1 MYLFNLERLTMN
13 GVDIVTRPGF
23 WNIPVWAIIGI
34 YVLGIAAAICCA
46 VGIRKSYLLWRAGK
60 PYAMDKETKRR
71 WGFFVKEGLEQK
83 RIIRKPLG
91 NWLHFWIFW
100 GFVFL
105 FFGTC
110 LAVLDWDIGKLVFGK
125 QFLAGNVYYFYKFI
139 LDIAGV
145 VCLIGLGMAFYRRF
159 IKQGK
164 QYEKSVRFLWI
175 LGSLAVI
182 ILTGYIVEALRLAAE
197 NPPYASCSPVG
208 NFLAKVFYSGMSKE
222 QLEAQHLYIWI
233 LHGVISLMFVAA
245 IPMTY
250 FAHMYKSP
258 TSIYWQRTKP
268 RGLVE
273 KIDNIEEQESF
284 GISKFGQFN
293 WHDRLNFDAC
303 VECGRCTSVCP
314 VNRAGGPLDP
324 REIILSLKKRMME
337 GYTKTE
343 EVLVP
348 DVVSK
353 ESLLACTTCG
363 ACVEQCPSRIEIVN
377 TIQQMRRSLAL
388 EEGQFAEGVAKTL
401 QNIQSVGN
409 PWGLDPD
416 TRWAWLEGLDVAFA
430 EPGVHYDILYWVGC
444 SAAYDK
450 RNQKIAKAMIKILK
464 HSGLSFAMM
473 QEEMCNAEFARR
485 VGEEYLYQIQTQ
497 TNIDNLRQY
506 NFSRLLA
513 ACPHCFNTLKNEYPE
528 FERGQFNVISHLQFI
543 AEQMDSGRLKA
554 ELSEKERVAIHDACY
569 YARYNGIVN
578 APRFDLNKVKGL
590 ETVDPKEWGTCTTC
604 CGAGGGQFWT
614 DTDAPE
620 RLNVIRL
627 KAVVN
632 DTGCDKV
639 ATSCP
644 FCLSMFDSAKS
655 QEKSLSEIFISDIAE
670 IIAKNLK

>member
-1 MYLFNLERLTMN
+1 MN
-13 GVDIVTRPGF
+13 GVEIVTRPGF

-34 YVLGIAAAICCA
+34 YVIGIAACVICA
-46 VGIRKSYLLWRAGK
+46 LGIRKSYLLWRAGK

-71 WGFFVKEGLEQK
+71 WGFFYREGLLQK
-83 RIIRKPLG
+83 RIVRKPLG
-91 NWLHFWIFW
+91 SRLHFWIFW

-105 FFGTC
+105 FFGTA
-110 LAVLDWDIGKLVFGK
+110 LAVLDWDIGKLIFGK
-125 QFLAGNVYYFYKFI
+125 QFLAGGVYYFYKLI

-159 IKQGK
+159 IKEGRQF
-164 QYEKSVRFLWI
+164 EKSMRFIYI

-182 ILTGYIVEALRLAAE
+182 IITGYIVEALRLAAE
-197 NPPYASCSPVG
+197 QPAHAVWSPVG
-208 NFLAKVFYSGMSKE
+208 NFIAQVFYSGMSKE
-222 QLEAQHLYIWI
+222 QLEAQHLWVWI
-233 LHGVISLMFVAA
+233 FHGLISLAFVAL
-245 IPMTY
+245 IPATY
-250 FAHMYKSP
+250 FSHMYKSP

-268 RGLVE
+268 RGLLE
-273 KIDNIEEQESF
+273 KIDDIEEQESF
-284 GISKFGQFN
+284 GISKFGQFS

-324 REIILSLKKRMME
+324 REIILSLKKRMEE
-337 GYTKTE
+337 GYSKSE
-343 EVLVP
+343 GILVP

-353 ESLLACTTCG
+353 EALLSCTTCG

-377 TIQQMRRSLAL
+377 TIAQMRRSVGM

-416 TRWAWLEGLDVAFA
+416 ERFAWAKDLDIPFA

-444 SAAYDK
+444 SASYDK
-450 RNQKIAKAMIKILK
+450 RNQKIARAMIKILRA
-464 HSGLSFAMM
+464 SGLSFAVMA
-473 QEEMCNAEFARR
+473 EEMCNAEYARR
-485 VGEEYLYQIQTQ
+485 VGEEYLFQIQTQ
-497 TNIDNLRQY
+497 MNIENLRQY
-506 NFSRLLA
+506 TFSRILA
-513 ACPHCFNTLKNEYPE
+513 HCPHCFNTLKNDYPE
-528 FERGQFNVISHLQFI
+528 FERGQFNVISHVQFI
-543 AEQMDSGRLKA
+543 AEQMDAGRIKA
-554 ELSEKERVAIHDACY
+554 SLSEKERIAVHDACY
-569 YARYNGIVN
+569 YARYNQIIN
-578 APRFDLNKVKGL
+578 APRFDLNKVEGL
-590 ETVDPKEWGTCTTC
+590 ETVNPKEWGCNTTC

-614 DTDAPE
+614 DTDASE

-627 KAVVN
+627 KAIV
-632 DTGCDKV
+632 DTTGCDKV

-655 QEKSLSEIFISDIAE
+655 QDKSLSEISIADVAE

>member
-1 MYLFNLERLTMN
+1 MN
-13 GVDIVTRPGF
+13 GVEIVTRPGF

-34 YVLGIAAAICCA
+34 YVIGIAACVICA
-46 VGIRKSYLLWRAGK
+46 LGIRKSYLLWRAGK

-71 WGFFVKEGLEQK
+71 WGFFYREGLLQK
-83 RIIRKPLG
+83 RIVRKPLG
-91 NWLHFWIFW
+91 SRLHFWIFW

-105 FFGTC
+105 FFGTA
-110 LAVLDWDIGKLVFGK
+110 LAVLDWDIGKLIFGK
-125 QFLAGNVYYFYKFI
+125 QFLAGGVYYFYKLI

-159 IKQGK
+159 IKEGRQF
-164 QYEKSVRFLWI
+164 EKSMRFIYI

-182 ILTGYIVEALRLAAE
+182 IITGYIVEALRLAEEQPAH
-197 NPPYASCSPVG
+197 AVWSPVG
-208 NFLAKVFYSGMSKE
+208 NFIAQVFYSGMSKE
-222 QLEAQHLYIWI
+222 QLEAQHLWVWI
-233 LHGVISLMFVAA
+233 FHGLISLAFVAL
-245 IPMTY
+245 IPATY
-250 FAHMYKSP
+250 FSHMYKSP

-268 RGLVE
+268 RGLLE
-273 KIDNIEEQESF
+273 KIDDIEEQEIF
-284 GISKFGQFN
+284 GISKFGQFS

-324 REIILSLKKRMME
+324 REIILSLKKRMEE
-337 GYTKTE
+337 GYSKSE
-343 EVLVP
+343 DILVP

-353 ESLLACTTCG
+353 EALLSCTTCG

-377 TIQQMRRSLAL
+377 TIAQMRRSVGM

-416 TRWAWLEGLDVAFA
+416 ERFAWAKDLDIPFA

-444 SAAYDK
+444 SASYDK
-450 RNQKIAKAMIKILK
+450 RNQKIARAMIKILRA
-464 HSGLSFAMM
+464 SGLSFAVMA
-473 QEEMCNAEFARR
+473 EEMCNAEYARR
-485 VGEEYLYQIQTQ
+485 VGEEYLFQIQTQ
-497 TNIDNLRQY
+497 MNIENLRQY
-506 NFSRLLA
+506 TFSRILA
-513 ACPHCFNTLKNEYPE
+513 HCPHCFNTLKNDYPE
-528 FERGQFNVISHLQFI
+528 FERGQFNVISHVQFI
-543 AEQMDSGRLKA
+543 AEQMDAGRIKA
-554 ELSEKERVAIHDACY
+554 SLSEKERIAVHDACY
-569 YARYNGIVN
+569 YARYNQIIN
-578 APRFDLNKVKGL
+578 APRFDLNKVEGL
-590 ETVDPKEWGTCTTC
+590 ETVNPKEWGCNTTC

-614 DTDAPE
+614 DTDASE

-627 KAVVN
+627 KAIV
-632 DTGCDKV
+632 DTTGCDKV

-655 QEKSLSEIFISDIAE
+655 QDKSLSEISIADVAE

>member
-1 MYLFNLERLTMN
+1 MN
-13 GVDIVTRPGF
+13 GVEIVTRPGF

-34 YVLGIAAAICCA
+34 YVIGIAACVICA
-46 VGIRKSYLLWRAGK
+46 LGIRKSYLLWRAGK

-71 WGFFVKEGLEQK
+71 WGFFYREGLLQK
-83 RIIRKPLG
+83 RIVRKPLG
-91 NWLHFWIFW
+91 SRLHFWIFW

-105 FFGTC
+105 FFGTA
-110 LAVLDWDIGKLVFGK
+110 LAVLDWDIGKLIFGK
-125 QFLAGNVYYFYKFI
+125 QFLAGGVYYFYKLI

-159 IKQGK
+159 IKEGRQF
-164 QYEKSVRFLWI
+164 EKSMRFIYI

-182 ILTGYIVEALRLAAE
+182 IITGYIVEALRLAAE
-197 NPPYASCSPVG
+197 QPTHAVWSPVG
-208 NFLAKVFYSGMSKE
+208 NFIAQVFYSGMSKE
-222 QLEAQHLYIWI
+222 QLEAQHLWVWI
-233 LHGVISLMFVAA
+233 FHGLISLAFVAL
-245 IPMTY
+245 IPATY
-250 FAHMYKSP
+250 FSHMYKSP

-268 RGLVE
+268 RGLLE
-273 KIDNIEEQESF
+273 KIDDIEEQESF
-284 GISKFGQFN
+284 GISKFGQFS

-324 REIILSLKKRMME
+324 REIILSLKKRMEE
-337 GYTKTE
+337 GYSKSE
-343 EVLVP
+343 DILVP

-353 ESLLACTTCG
+353 EALLSCTTCG

-377 TIQQMRRSLAL
+377 TIAQMRRSVGM

-416 TRWAWLEGLDVAFA
+416 ERFAWAKDLDIPFA

-444 SAAYDK
+444 SASYDK
-450 RNQKIAKAMIKILK
+450 RNQKIARAMIKILRA
-464 HSGLSFAMM
+464 SGLSFAVMA
-473 QEEMCNAEFARR
+473 EEMCNAEYARR
-485 VGEEYLYQIQTQ
+485 VGEEYLFQIQTQ
-497 TNIDNLRQY
+497 MNIENLRQY
-506 NFSRLLA
+506 TFSRILA
-513 ACPHCFNTLKNEYPE
+513 HCPHCFNTLKNDYPE
-528 FERGQFNVISHLQFI
+528 FKRGQFNVISHVQFI
-543 AEQMDSGRLKA
+543 AEQMDAGRIKA
-554 ELSEKERVAIHDACY
+554 SLSEKERIAVHDACY
-569 YARYNGIVN
+569 YARYNQIIN
-578 APRFDLNKVKGL
+578 APRFDLNKVEGL
-590 ETVDPKEWGTCTTC
+590 ETVNPKEWGCNTTC

-614 DTDAPE
+614 DTDASE

-627 KAVVN
+627 KAIV
-632 DTGCDKV
+632 DTTGCDKV

-655 QEKSLSEIFISDIAE
+655 QDKSLSEISIADVAE

>member
-1 MYLFNLERLTMN
+1 MN
-13 GVDIVTRPGF
+13 GVEIVTRPGF

-34 YVLGIAAAICCA
+34 YVIGIAACVICA
-46 VGIRKSYLLWRAGK
+46 LGIRKSYLLWRAGR

-71 WGFFVKEGLEQK
+71 WGFFYREGLLQK
-83 RIIRKPLG
+83 RIVRKPLG
-91 NWLHFWIFW
+91 SRLHFWIFW

-105 FFGTC
+105 FFGTA
-110 LAVLDWDIGKLVFGK
+110 LAVLDWDIGKLIFGK
-125 QFLAGNVYYFYKFI
+125 QFLAGGVYYFYKLI

-159 IKQGK
+159 IKEGRQF
-164 QYEKSVRFLWI
+164 EKSMRFIYI

-182 ILTGYIVEALRLAAE
+182 IITGYIVEALRLAAE
-197 NPPYASCSPVG
+197 QPAHAVWSPVG
-208 NFLAKVFYSGMSKE
+208 NFIAQVFYSGMSKE
-222 QLEAQHLYIWI
+222 QLEAQHLWVWI
-233 LHGVISLMFVAA
+233 FHGLISLAFVAL
-245 IPMTY
+245 IPATY
-250 FAHMYKSP
+250 FSHMYKSP

-268 RGLVE
+268 RGLLE
-273 KIDNIEEQESF
+273 KIDDIEEQEIF
-284 GISKFGQFN
+284 GISKFGQFS

-324 REIILSLKKRMME
+324 REIILSLKKRMEE
-337 GYTKTE
+337 GYSKSE
-343 EVLVP
+343 DILVP

-353 ESLLACTTCG
+353 EALLSCTTCG

-377 TIQQMRRSLAL
+377 TIAQMRRSVGM

-416 TRWAWLEGLDVAFA
+416 ERFAWAKDLDIPFA

-444 SAAYDK
+444 SASYDK
-450 RNQKIAKAMIKILK
+450 RNQKIARAMIKILRA
-464 HSGLSFAMM
+464 SGLSFAVMA
-473 QEEMCNAEFARR
+473 EEMCNAEYARR
-485 VGEEYLYQIQTQ
+485 VGEEYLFQIQTQ
-497 TNIDNLRQY
+497 MNIENLRQY
-506 NFSRLLA
+506 TFSRILA
-513 ACPHCFNTLKNEYPE
+513 HCPHCFNTLKNDYPE
-528 FERGQFNVISHLQFI
+528 FERGQFNVISHVQFI
-543 AEQMDSGRLKA
+543 AEQMDAGRIKA
-554 ELSEKERVAIHDACY
+554 SLSEKERIAVHDACY
-569 YARYNGIVN
+569 YARYNQIIN
-578 APRFDLNKVKGL
+578 APRFDLNKVEGL
-590 ETVDPKEWGTCTTC
+590 ETVNPKEWGCNTTC

-614 DTDAPE
+614 DTDASE

-627 KAVVN
+627 KAIV
-632 DTGCDKV
+632 DTTGCDKV

-655 QEKSLSEIFISDIAE
+655 QDKSLSEISIADVAE

>member
-1 MYLFNLERLTMN
+1 MN
-13 GVDIVTRPGF
+13 GVEIVTRPGF

-34 YVLGIAAAICCA
+34 YVIGIAACVICA
-46 VGIRKSYLLWRAGK
+46 LGIRKSYLLWRAGK

-71 WGFFVKEGLEQK
+71 WGFFYREGLLQK
-83 RIIRKPLG
+83 RIVRKPLG
-91 NWLHFWIFW
+91 SRLHFWIFW

-105 FFGTC
+105 FFGTA
-110 LAVLDWDIGKLVFGK
+110 LAVLDWDIGKLIFGK
-125 QFLAGNVYYFYKFI
+125 QFLAGGVYYFYKLI

-159 IKQGK
+159 IKEGRQF
-164 QYEKSVRFLWI
+164 EKSMRFIYI

-182 ILTGYIVEALRLAAE
+182 IITGYIVEALRLAAE
-197 NPPYASCSPVG
+197 QPAHAVWSPVG
-208 NFLAKVFYSGMSKE
+208 NFIAQVFYSGMSKE
-222 QLEAQHLYIWI
+222 QLEAQHLWVWI
-233 LHGVISLMFVAA
+233 FHGLISLAFVAL
-245 IPMTY
+245 IPATY
-250 FAHMYKSP
+250 FSHMYKSP

-268 RGLVE
+268 RGLLE
-273 KIDNIEEQESF
+273 KIDDIEEQESF
-284 GISKFGQFN
+284 GISKFGQFC

-324 REIILSLKKRMME
+324 REIILSLKKRMEE
-337 GYTKTE
+337 GYSKSE
-343 EVLVP
+343 DILVP

-353 ESLLACTTCG
+353 EALLSCTTCG

-377 TIQQMRRSLAL
+377 TIAQMRRSVGM

-416 TRWAWLEGLDVAFA
+416 ERFAWAKDLDIPFA

-444 SAAYDK
+444 SASYDK
-450 RNQKIAKAMIKILK
+450 RNQKIARAMIKILRA
-464 HSGLSFAMM
+464 SGLSFAVMA
-473 QEEMCNAEFARR
+473 EEMCNAEYARR
-485 VGEEYLYQIQTQ
+485 VGEEYLFQIQTQ
-497 TNIDNLRQY
+497 MNIENLRQY
-506 NFSRLLA
+506 TFSRILA
-513 ACPHCFNTLKNEYPE
+513 HCPHCFNTLKNDYPE
-528 FERGQFNVISHLQFI
+528 FERGQFNVISHVQFI
-543 AEQMDSGRLKA
+543 AEQMDAGRIKA
-554 ELSEKERVAIHDACY
+554 SLSEKERIAVHDACY
-569 YARYNGIVN
+569 YARYNQIIN
-578 APRFDLNKVKGL
+578 APRFDLNKVEGL
-590 ETVDPKEWGTCTTC
+590 ETVNPKEWGCNTTC

-614 DTDAPE
+614 DTDVSE

-627 KAVVN
+627 KAIV
-632 DTGCDKV
+632 DTTGCDKV

-655 QEKSLSEIFISDIAE
+655 QDKSLSEISIADVAE

>member
-1 MYLFNLERLTMN
+1 MN
-13 GVDIVTRPGF
+13 GVEIVTRPGF

-34 YVLGIAAAICCA
+34 YVIGIAACIICA
-46 VGIRKSYLLWRAGK
+46 LGIRKSYLLWRAGK

-71 WGFFVKEGLEQK
+71 WVFFYREGLLQK
-83 RIIRKPLG
+83 RIVRKPLG
-91 NWLHFWIFW
+91 SRLHFWIFW

-105 FFGTC
+105 FFGTA
-110 LAVLDWDIGKLVFGK
+110 LAVLDWDIGKLIFGK
-125 QFLAGNVYYFYKFI
+125 QFLAGGVYYLYKLI

-159 IKQGK
+159 IKEGRQF
-164 QYEKSVRFLWI
+164 EKSMRFIYI

-182 ILTGYIVEALRLAAE
+182 IITGYIVEALRLAAE
-197 NPPYASCSPVG
+197 QPAHAVWSPVG
-208 NFLAKVFYSGMSKE
+208 NFLAQVFYSGMSKE
-222 QLEAQHLYIWI
+222 QLEAQHLWIWI
-233 LHGVISLMFVAA
+233 FHGLISLAFVALFPA
-245 IPMTY
+245 TY
-250 FAHMYKSP
+250 FSHMYKSP

-268 RGLVE
+268 RGLLE
-273 KIDNIEEQESF
+273 KIDDIEEQESF
-284 GISKFGQFN
+284 GISKFGQFS

-324 REIILSLKKRMME
+324 REIILSLKKRMEE
-337 GYTKTE
+337 GYSKSE
-343 EVLVP
+343 DILVP

-353 ESLLACTTCG
+353 DALLACTTCG

-377 TIQQMRRSLAL
+377 TIAQMRRSVGM

-416 TRWAWLEGLDVAFA
+416 ERFAWAKDLDVPFA

-444 SAAYDK
+444 SASYDK
-450 RNQKIAKAMIKILK
+450 RNQKIARAMIKILRA
-464 HSGLSFAMM
+464 SGLSFAVMA
-473 QEEMCNAEFARR
+473 EEMCNAEYARR
-485 VGEEYLYQIQTQ
+485 VGEEYLFQIQTQ
-497 TNIDNLRQY
+497 MNIENLRQY
-506 NFSRLLA
+506 TFSRILA
-513 ACPHCFNTLKNEYPE
+513 HCPHCFNTLKNDYPE
-528 FERGQFNVISHLQFI
+528 FERGQFNVISHVQFI
-543 AEQMDSGRLKA
+543 AEQMDAGRIKA
-554 ELSEKERVAIHDACY
+554 SLSEKERIAVHDACY
-569 YARYNGIVN
+569 YARYNRIIN
-578 APRFDLNKVKGL
+578 APRFDLNKVEGL
-590 ETVDPKEWGTCTTC
+590 ETVNPKEWGCNTTC

-627 KAVVN
+627 KAIV
-632 DTGCDKV
+632 DTTGCDKV

-655 QEKSLSEIFISDIAE
+655 QDKSLSEISIADVAE

>member
-1 MYLFNLERLTMN
+1 MN
-13 GVDIVTRPGF
+13 GVEIVTRPGF

-34 YVLGIAAAICCA
+34 YVIGIAACVICA
-46 VGIRKSYLLWRAGK
+46 LGIRKSYLLWRAGK

-71 WGFFVKEGLEQK
+71 WGFFYREGLLQK
-83 RIIRKPLG
+83 RIVRKPLG
-91 NWLHFWIFW
+91 SRLHFWIFW

-105 FFGTC
+105 FFGTA
-110 LAVLDWDIGKLVFGK
+110 LAVLDWDIGKLIFGK
-125 QFLAGNVYYFYKFI
+125 QFLAGGVYYFYKLI

-159 IKQGK
+159 IKEGRQF
-164 QYEKSVRFLWI
+164 EKSMRFIYI

-182 ILTGYIVEALRLAAE
+182 IITGYIVEALRLAAE
-197 NPPYASCSPVG
+197 QPAHAVWSPVG
-208 NFLAKVFYSGMSKE
+208 NSIAQVFYSGMSKE
-222 QLEAQHLYIWI
+222 QLEAQHLWVWI
-233 LHGVISLMFVAA
+233 FHGLISLAFVAL
-245 IPMTY
+245 IPATY
-250 FAHMYKSP
+250 FSHMYKSP

-268 RGLVE
+268 RGLLE
-273 KIDNIEEQESF
+273 KIDDIEEQEIF
-284 GISKFGQFN
+284 GISKFGQFS

-324 REIILSLKKRMME
+324 REIILSLKKRMEE
-337 GYTKTE
+337 GYSKSE
-343 EVLVP
+343 DILVP

-353 ESLLACTTCG
+353 EALLSCTTCG

-377 TIQQMRRSLAL
+377 TIAQMRRSVGM

-416 TRWAWLEGLDVAFA
+416 ERFAWAKDLDIPFA

-444 SAAYDK
+444 SASYDK
-450 RNQKIAKAMIKILK
+450 RNQKIARAMIKILRA
-464 HSGLSFAMM
+464 SGLSFAVMA
-473 QEEMCNAEFARR
+473 EEMCNAEYARR
-485 VGEEYLYQIQTQ
+485 VGEEYLFQIQTQ
-497 TNIDNLRQY
+497 MNIENLRQY
-506 NFSRLLA
+506 TFSRILA
-513 ACPHCFNTLKNEYPE
+513 HCPHCFNTLKNDYPE
-528 FERGQFNVISHLQFI
+528 FERGQFNVISHVQFI
-543 AEQMDSGRLKA
+543 AEQMDAGRIKA
-554 ELSEKERVAIHDACY
+554 SLSEKERIAVHDACY
-569 YARYNGIVN
+569 YARYNQIIN
-578 APRFDLNKVKGL
+578 APRFDLNKVEGL
-590 ETVDPKEWGTCTTC
+590 ETVNPKEWGCNTTC

-614 DTDAPE
+614 DTDASE

-627 KAVVN
+627 KAIV
-632 DTGCDKV
+632 DTTGCDKV

-655 QEKSLSEIFISDIAE
+655 QDKSLSEISIADVAE

>member
-1 MYLFNLERLTMN
+1 MN
-13 GVDIVTRPGF
+13 GVEIVIRPGF

-34 YVLGIAAAICCA
+34 YVIGIAACVICA
-46 VGIRKSYLLWRAGK
+46 LGIRKSYLLWRAGK

-71 WGFFVKEGLEQK
+71 WGFFYREGLLQK
-83 RIIRKPLG
+83 RIVRKPLG
-91 NWLHFWIFW
+91 SRLHFWIFW

-105 FFGTC
+105 FFGTA
-110 LAVLDWDIGKLVFGK
+110 LAVLDWDIGKLIFGK
-125 QFLAGNVYYFYKFI
+125 QFLAGGVYYFYKLI

-159 IKQGK
+159 IKEGRQF
-164 QYEKSVRFLWI
+164 EKSMRFIYI

-182 ILTGYIVEALRLAAE
+182 IITGYIVEALRLAAE
-197 NPPYASCSPVG
+197 QPAHAVWSPVG
-208 NFLAKVFYSGMSKE
+208 NFIAQVFYSGMSKE
-222 QLEAQHLYIWI
+222 QLEAQHLWVWI
-233 LHGVISLMFVAA
+233 FHGLISLAFVAL
-245 IPMTY
+245 IPATY
-250 FAHMYKSP
+250 FSHMYKSP

-268 RGLVE
+268 RGLLE
-273 KIDNIEEQESF
+273 KIDDIEEQESF
-284 GISKFGQFN
+284 GISKFGQFS

-324 REIILSLKKRMME
+324 REIILSLKKRMEE
-337 GYTKTE
+337 GYSKSE
-343 EVLVP
+343 DILVP

-353 ESLLACTTCG
+353 EALLSCTTCG

-377 TIQQMRRSLAL
+377 TIAQMRRSVGM

-416 TRWAWLEGLDVAFA
+416 ERFAWAKDLDIPFA

-444 SAAYDK
+444 SASYDK
-450 RNQKIAKAMIKILK
+450 RNQKIARAMIKILRA
-464 HSGLSFAMM
+464 SGLSFAVMA
-473 QEEMCNAEFARR
+473 EEMCNAEYARR
-485 VGEEYLYQIQTQ
+485 VGEEYLFQIQTQ
-497 TNIDNLRQY
+497 MNIENLRQY
-506 NFSRLLA
+506 TFSRILA
-513 ACPHCFNTLKNEYPE
+513 HCPHCFNTLKNDYPE
-528 FERGQFNVISHLQFI
+528 FERGQFNVISHVQFI
-543 AEQMDSGRLKA
+543 AEQMDAGRIKA
-554 ELSEKERVAIHDACY
+554 SLSEKERIAVHDACY
-569 YARYNGIVN
+569 YARYNQIIN
-578 APRFDLNKVKGL
+578 APRFDLNKVEGL
-590 ETVDPKEWGTCTTC
+590 ETVNPKEWGCNTTC

-614 DTDAPE
+614 DTDASE

-627 KAVVN
+627 KAIV
-632 DTGCDKV
+632 DTTGCDKV

-655 QEKSLSEIFISDIAE
+655 QDKSLSEISIADVAE

>member
-1 MYLFNLERLTMN
+1 MN
-13 GVDIVTRPGF
+13 GVEIVTRPGF

-34 YVLGIAAAICCA
+34 YVIGIAACVICA
-46 VGIRKSYLLWRAGK
+46 LGIRKSYLLWRAGK

-71 WGFFVKEGLEQK
+71 WGFFYREGLLQK
-83 RIIRKPLG
+83 RIVRKPLG
-91 NWLHFWIFW
+91 SRLHFWIFW

-105 FFGTC
+105 FFGTA
-110 LAVLDWDIGKLVFGK
+110 LAVLDWDIGKLIFGK
-125 QFLAGNVYYFYKFI
+125 QFLAGGVYYFYKLI

-159 IKQGK
+159 IKEGRQF
-164 QYEKSVRFLWI
+164 EKSMRFIYI

-182 ILTGYIVEALRLAAE
+182 IITGYIVEALRLAAE
-197 NPPYASCSPVG
+197 QPAHAVWSPVG
-208 NFLAKVFYSGMSKE
+208 NFIAQVFYSGMSKE
-222 QLEAQHLYIWI
+222 QLEAQHLWVWI
-233 LHGVISLMFVAA
+233 FHGLISLAFVAL
-245 IPMTY
+245 IPATY
-250 FAHMYKSP
+250 FSHMYKSP

-268 RGLVE
+268 RGLLE
-273 KIDNIEEQESF
+273 KIDDIEEQESF
-284 GISKFGQFN
+284 GISKFGQFS

-324 REIILSLKKRMME
+324 REIILSLKKRMEE
-337 GYTKTE
+337 GYSKSE
-343 EVLVP
+343 DILVP

-353 ESLLACTTCG
+353 EALLSCTTCG

-377 TIQQMRRSLAL
+377 TIVQMRRSVGM

-416 TRWAWLEGLDVAFA
+416 ERFAWAKDLDIPFA

-444 SAAYDK
+444 SASYDK
-450 RNQKIAKAMIKILK
+450 RNQKIARAMIKILRA
-464 HSGLSFAMM
+464 SGLSFAVMA
-473 QEEMCNAEFARR
+473 EEMCNAEYARR
-485 VGEEYLYQIQTQ
+485 VGEEYLFQIQTQ
-497 TNIDNLRQY
+497 MNIENLRQY
-506 NFSRLLA
+506 TFSRILA
-513 ACPHCFNTLKNEYPE
+513 HCPHCFNTLKNDYPE
-528 FERGQFNVISHLQFI
+528 FERGQFNVISHVQFI
-543 AEQMDSGRLKA
+543 AEQMDAGRIKA
-554 ELSEKERVAIHDACY
+554 SLSEKERIAVHDACY
-569 YARYNGIVN
+569 YARYNQIIN
-578 APRFDLNKVKGL
+578 APRFDLNKVEGL
-590 ETVDPKEWGTCTTC
+590 ETVNPKEWGCNTTC

-614 DTDAPE
+614 DTDVSE

-627 KAVVN
+627 KAIV
-632 DTGCDKV
+632 DTTGCDKV

-655 QEKSLSEIFISDIAE
+655 QDKSLSEISIADVAE

>member
-1 MYLFNLERLTMN
+1 MN
-13 GVDIVTRPGF
+13 GVEIVTRPGF

-34 YVLGIAAAICCA
+34 YVIGIAACVICA
-46 VGIRKSYLLWRAGK
+46 LGIRKSYLLWRAGK

-71 WGFFVKEGLEQK
+71 WGFFYREGLLQK
-83 RIIRKPLG
+83 RIVRKPLG
-91 NWLHFWIFW
+91 SRLHFWIFW

-105 FFGTC
+105 FFGTA
-110 LAVLDWDIGKLVFGK
+110 LAVLDWDIGKLIFGK
-125 QFLAGNVYYFYKFI
+125 QFLAGGVYYFYKLI

-159 IKQGK
+159 IKEGRQF
-164 QYEKSVRFLWI
+164 EKSMRFIYI

-182 ILTGYIVEALRLAAE
+182 IITGYIVEALRLAAE
-197 NPPYASCSPVG
+197 QPAHAVWSPVG
-208 NFLAKVFYSGMSKE
+208 NFIAQVFYSGMSKE
-222 QLEAQHLYIWI
+222 QLEAQHLWVWI
-233 LHGVISLMFVAA
+233 FHGLISLAFVAL
-245 IPMTY
+245 IPATY
-250 FAHMYKSP
+250 FSHMYKSP

-268 RGLVE
+268 RGLLE
-273 KIDNIEEQESF
+273 KIDDIEEQEIF
-284 GISKFGQFN
+284 GISKFGQFS

-324 REIILSLKKRMME
+324 REIILSLKKRMEE
-337 GYTKTE
+337 GYSKSE
-343 EVLVP
+343 DILVP

-353 ESLLACTTCG
+353 EALLSCTTCG

-377 TIQQMRRSLAL
+377 TIAQMRRSVGM

-416 TRWAWLEGLDVAFA
+416 ERFAWAKDLDIPFA

-444 SAAYDK
+444 SASYDK
-450 RNQKIAKAMIKILK
+450 RNQKIARAMIKILRA
-464 HSGLSFAMM
+464 SGLSFAVMA
-473 QEEMCNAEFARR
+473 EEMCNAGYARR
-485 VGEEYLYQIQTQ
+485 VGEEHLFQIQTQ
-497 TNIDNLRQY
+497 MNIENLRQY
-506 NFSRLLA
+506 TFSRILA
-513 ACPHCFNTLKNEYPE
+513 HCPHCFNTLKNDYPE
-528 FERGQFNVISHLQFI
+528 FERGQFNVISHVQFI
-543 AEQMDSGRLKA
+543 AEQMDAGRIKA
-554 ELSEKERVAIHDACY
+554 SLSEKERIAVHDACY
-569 YARYNGIVN
+569 YARYNQIIN
-578 APRFDLNKVKGL
+578 APRFDLNKVEGL
-590 ETVDPKEWGTCTTC
+590 ETVNPKEWGCNTTC

-614 DTDAPE
+614 DTDASE

-627 KAVVN
+627 KAIV
-632 DTGCDKV
+632 DTTGCDKV

-655 QEKSLSEIFISDIAE
+655 QDKSLSEISIADVAE

>member
-1 MYLFNLERLTMN
+1 MN
-13 GVDIVTRPGF
+13 GVEIVTRPGF

-34 YVLGIAAAICCA
+34 YVIGIAACIICA
-46 VGIRKSYLLWRAGK
+46 LGIRKSYLLWRAGK
-60 PYAMDKETKRR
+60 PYAMDKEAKRR
-71 WGFFVKEGLEQK
+71 WGFFYREGLLQK
-83 RIIRKPLG
+83 RIVRKPLG
-91 NWLHFWIFW
+91 SRLHFWIFW

-105 FFGTC
+105 FFGTA
-110 LAVLDWDIGKLVFGK
+110 LAVLDWDIGKLIFGK
-125 QFLAGNVYYFYKFI
+125 QFLAGGVYYFYKLI

-159 IKQGK
+159 IKEGRQF
-164 QYEKSVRFLWI
+164 EKSMRFIYI

-182 ILTGYIVEALRLAAE
+182 IITGYIVEALRLAAE
-197 NPPYASCSPVG
+197 QPAHAVWSPVG
-208 NFLAKVFYSGMSKE
+208 NFLAQVFYSGMSKE
-222 QLEAQHLYIWI
+222 QLEAQHLWIWI
-233 LHGVISLMFVAA
+233 FHGLISLAFVAL
-245 IPMTY
+245 IPATY
-250 FAHMYKSP
+250 FSHMYKSP

-268 RGLVE
+268 RGLLE
-273 KIDNIEEQESF
+273 KIDDIEEQESF
-284 GISKFGQFN
+284 GISKFGQFS

-324 REIILSLKKRMME
+324 REIILSLKKRMEE
-337 GYTKTE
+337 GYSKSE
-343 EVLVP
+343 DILVP

-353 ESLLACTTCG
+353 DALLACTTCG

-377 TIQQMRRSLAL
+377 TIAQMRRSVGM

-416 TRWAWLEGLDVAFA
+416 ERFAWAKDLDVPFA

-444 SAAYDK
+444 SASYDK
-450 RNQKIAKAMIKILK
+450 RNQKIARAMIKILRA
-464 HSGLSFAMM
+464 SGLSFAVMA
-473 QEEMCNAEFARR
+473 EEMCNAEYARR
-485 VGEEYLYQIQTQ
+485 VGEEYLFQIQTQ
-497 TNIDNLRQY
+497 MNIENLRQY
-506 NFSRLLA
+506 TFSRILA
-513 ACPHCFNTLKNEYPE
+513 HCPHCFNTLKNDYPE
-528 FERGQFNVISHLQFI
+528 FERGQFNVISHVQFI
-543 AEQMDSGRLKA
+543 AEQMDAGRIKA
-554 ELSEKERVAIHDACY
+554 SLSEKERIAVHDACY
-569 YARYNGIVN
+569 YARYNRIIN
-578 APRFDLNKVKGL
+578 APRFDLNKVEGL
-590 ETVDPKEWGTCTTC
+590 ETVNPKEWGCNTTC

-627 KAVVN
+627 KAIV
-632 DTGCDKV
+632 DTTGCDKV

-655 QEKSLSEIFISDIAE
+655 QDKSLSEISIADVAE

>member
-1 MYLFNLERLTMN
+1 MN
-13 GVDIVTRPGF
+13 GVEIVTRPGF

-34 YVLGIAAAICCA
+34 YVIGIAACVICA
-46 VGIRKSYLLWRAGK
+46 LGIRKSYLLWRAGK

-71 WGFFVKEGLEQK
+71 WGFFYREGRLQK
-83 RIIRKPLG
+83 RIVRKPLG
-91 NWLHFWIFW
+91 SRLHFWIFW

-105 FFGTC
+105 FFGTA
-110 LAVLDWDIGKLVFGK
+110 LAVLDWDIGKLIFGK
-125 QFLAGNVYYFYKFI
+125 QFLAGGVYYFYKLI

-159 IKQGK
+159 IKEGRQF
-164 QYEKSVRFLWI
+164 EKSMRFIYI

-182 ILTGYIVEALRLAAE
+182 IITGYIVEALRLAAE
-197 NPPYASCSPVG
+197 QPAHAVWSPVG
-208 NFLAKVFYSGMSKE
+208 NFIAQVFYSGMSKE
-222 QLEAQHLYIWI
+222 QLEAQHLWVWI
-233 LHGVISLMFVAA
+233 FHGLISLAFVAL
-245 IPMTY
+245 IPATY
-250 FAHMYKSP
+250 FSHMYKSP

-268 RGLVE
+268 RGLLE
-273 KIDNIEEQESF
+273 KIDDIEEQENF
-284 GISKFGQFN
+284 GISKFGQFS

-324 REIILSLKKRMME
+324 REIILSLKKRMEE
-337 GYTKTE
+337 GYSKSE
-343 EVLVP
+343 DILVP

-353 ESLLACTTCG
+353 EALLSCTTCG

-377 TIQQMRRSLAL
+377 TIAQMRRSVGM

-416 TRWAWLEGLDVAFA
+416 ERFAWAKDLDIPFA

-444 SAAYDK
+444 SASYDK
-450 RNQKIAKAMIKILK
+450 RNQKIARAMIKILRA
-464 HSGLSFAMM
+464 SGLSFAVMA
-473 QEEMCNAEFARR
+473 EEMCNAEYARR
-485 VGEEYLYQIQTQ
+485 VGEEYLFQIQTQ
-497 TNIDNLRQY
+497 MNIENLRQY
-506 NFSRLLA
+506 TFSRILA
-513 ACPHCFNTLKNEYPE
+513 HCPHCFNTLKNDYPE
-528 FERGQFNVISHLQFI
+528 FERGQFNVISHVQFI
-543 AEQMDSGRLKA
+543 AEQMDAGRIKA
-554 ELSEKERVAIHDACY
+554 SLSEKERIAVHDACY
-569 YARYNGIVN
+569 YARYNQIIN
-578 APRFDLNKVKGL
+578 APRFDLNKVEGL
-590 ETVDPKEWGTCTTC
+590 ETVNPKEWGCNTTC

-614 DTDAPE
+614 DTDASE

-627 KAVVN
+627 KAIV
-632 DTGCDKV
+632 DTTGCDKV

-655 QEKSLSEIFISDIAE
+655 QDKSLSEISIADVAE

>member
-1 MYLFNLERLTMN
+1 
-13 GVDIVTRPGF
+13 
-23 WNIPVWAIIGI
+23 
-34 YVLGIAAAICCA
+34 
-46 VGIRKSYLLWRAGK
+46 
-60 PYAMDKETKRR
+60 
-71 WGFFVKEGLEQK
+71 
-83 RIIRKPLG
+83 
-91 NWLHFWIFW
+91 
-100 GFVFL
+100 
-105 FFGTC
+105 
-110 LAVLDWDIGKLVFGK
+110 
-125 QFLAGNVYYFYKFI
+125 
-139 LDIAGV
+139 
-145 VCLIGLGMAFYRRF
+145 
-159 IKQGK
+159 
-164 QYEKSVRFLWI
+164 
-175 LGSLAVI
+175 
-182 ILTGYIVEALRLAAE
+182 
-197 NPPYASCSPVG
+197 
-208 NFLAKVFYSGMSKE
+208 
-222 QLEAQHLYIWI
+222 
-233 LHGVISLMFVAA
+233 
-245 IPMTY
+245 
-250 FAHMYKSP
+250 
-258 TSIYWQRTKP
+258 
-268 RGLVE
+268 
-273 KIDNIEEQESF
+273 
-284 GISKFGQFN
+284 
-293 WHDRLNFDAC
+293 
-303 VECGRCTSVCP
+303 
-314 VNRAGGPLDP
+314 
-324 REIILSLKKRMME
+324 MME
-337 GYTKTE
+337 GYSKTE

-416 TRWAWLEGLDVAFA
+416 TRWAWLEDLDVAFA

-464 HSGLSFAMM
+464 HSGLSFAVM

-513 ACPHCFNTLKNEYPE
+513 TCPHCFNTLKNEYPE

-655 QEKSLSEIFISDIAE
+655 QEKSLSEISISDIAE

>member
-1 MYLFNLERLTMN
+1 MN
-13 GVDIVTRPGF
+13 GVEIVTRPGF

-34 YVLGIAAAICCA
+34 YVIGIAACVICA
-46 VGIRKSYLLWRAGK
+46 LGIRKSYLLWRAGK

-71 WGFFVKEGLEQK
+71 WGFFYREGLLQK
-83 RIIRKPLG
+83 RTVPKPLG
-91 NWLHFWIFW
+91 SRLHFWIFW

-105 FFGTC
+105 FFGTA
-110 LAVLDWDIGKLVFGK
+110 LAVLDWDIGKLIFGK
-125 QFLAGNVYYFYKFI
+125 QFLAGGVYYFYKLI

-159 IKQGK
+159 IKEGRQF
-164 QYEKSVRFLWI
+164 EKSMRFIYI

-182 ILTGYIVEALRLAAE
+182 IITGYIVEALRLAAE
-197 NPPYASCSPVG
+197 QPAHAVWSPVG
-208 NFLAKVFYSGMSKE
+208 NFIAQVFYSGMSKE
-222 QLEAQHLYIWI
+222 QLEAQHLWVWI
-233 LHGVISLMFVAA
+233 FHGLISLAFVAL
-245 IPMTY
+245 IPATY
-250 FAHMYKSP
+250 FSHMYKSP

-268 RGLVE
+268 RGLLE
-273 KIDNIEEQESF
+273 KIDDIEEQESF
-284 GISKFGQFN
+284 GISKFGQFS

-324 REIILSLKKRMME
+324 REIILSLKKRMEE
-337 GYTKTE
+337 GYSKSE
-343 EVLVP
+343 DILVP

-353 ESLLACTTCG
+353 EALLSCTTCG

-377 TIQQMRRSLAL
+377 TIAQMRRSVGM

-416 TRWAWLEGLDVAFA
+416 ERFAWAKDLDIPFA

-444 SAAYDK
+444 SASYDK
-450 RNQKIAKAMIKILK
+450 RNQKIARAMIKILRA
-464 HSGLSFAMM
+464 SGLSFAVMA
-473 QEEMCNAEFARR
+473 EEMCNAEYARR
-485 VGEEYLYQIQTQ
+485 VGEEYLFQIQTQ
-497 TNIDNLRQY
+497 MNIENLRQY
-506 NFSRLLA
+506 TFSRILA
-513 ACPHCFNTLKNEYPE
+513 HCPHCFNTLKNDYPE
-528 FERGQFNVISHLQFI
+528 VERGQFNVISHVQFI
-543 AEQMDSGRLKA
+543 AEQMDAGRIKA
-554 ELSEKERVAIHDACY
+554 SLSEKERIAVHDACY
-569 YARYNGIVN
+569 YARYNQITN
-578 APRFDLNKVKGL
+578 APRFDLNKVEGL
-590 ETVDPKEWGTCTTC
+590 ETVNPKEWGCNTTC

-614 DTDAPE
+614 DTDVSE

-627 KAVVN
+627 KAIV
-632 DTGCDKV
+632 DTTGCDKV

-655 QEKSLSEIFISDIAE
+655 QDKSLSEISIADVAE

>member
-1 MYLFNLERLTMN
+1 MN
-13 GVDIVTRPGF
+13 GVEIVTRPGF

-34 YVLGIAAAICCA
+34 YVIGIAACVICA
-46 VGIRKSYLLWRAGK
+46 LGIRKSYLLWRAGK

-71 WGFFVKEGLEQK
+71 WGFFYREGLLQK
-83 RIIRKPLG
+83 RIVRKPLG
-91 NWLHFWIFW
+91 SRLHFWIFW

-105 FFGTC
+105 FFGTA
-110 LAVLDWDIGKLVFGK
+110 LAVLDWDIGKLIFGK
-125 QFLAGNVYYFYKFI
+125 QFLAGGVYYFYKLI

-159 IKQGK
+159 IKEGRQF
-164 QYEKSVRFLWI
+164 EKSMRFIYI

-182 ILTGYIVEALRLAAE
+182 IITGYIVEALRLAAE
-197 NPPYASCSPVG
+197 QPAHAVWSPVG
-208 NFLAKVFYSGMSKE
+208 NFIAQVFYSGMSKE
-222 QLEAQHLYIWI
+222 QLEAQHLWVWI
-233 LHGVISLMFVAA
+233 FHGLISLAFVAL
-245 IPMTY
+245 IPATY
-250 FAHMYKSP
+250 FSHMYKSP

-268 RGLVE
+268 RGLLE
-273 KIDNIEEQESF
+273 KIDDIEEQEIF
-284 GISKFGQFN
+284 GISKFGQFS

-324 REIILSLKKRMME
+324 REIILSLKKRMEE
-337 GYTKTE
+337 GYSKSE
-343 EVLVP
+343 DILVP

-353 ESLLACTTCG
+353 EALLSCTTCG

-377 TIQQMRRSLAL
+377 TIAQMRRSVGM

-416 TRWAWLEGLDVAFA
+416 ERFAWAKDLDIPFA

-444 SAAYDK
+444 SASYDK
-450 RNQKIAKAMIKILK
+450 RNQKIARAMIKILRA
-464 HSGLSFAMM
+464 SGLSFAVMA
-473 QEEMCNAEFARR
+473 EEMCNAEYARR
-485 VGEEYLYQIQTQ
+485 VGEEYLFQIQTQ
-497 TNIDNLRQY
+497 MNIENLRQY
-506 NFSRLLA
+506 TFSRILA
-513 ACPHCFNTLKNEYPE
+513 HCPHCCNTLKNDYPE
-528 FERGQFNVISHLQFI
+528 FERGQFNVISHVQFI
-543 AEQMDSGRLKA
+543 AEQMDAGRIKA
-554 ELSEKERVAIHDACY
+554 SLSEKERIAVHDACY
-569 YARYNGIVN
+569 YARYNQIIN
-578 APRFDLNKVKGL
+578 APRFDLNKVEGL
-590 ETVDPKEWGTCTTC
+590 ETVNPKEWGCNTTC

-614 DTDAPE
+614 DTDASE

-627 KAVVN
+627 KAIV
-632 DTGCDKV
+632 DTTGCDKV

-655 QEKSLSEIFISDIAE
+655 QDKSLSEISIADVAE

>member
-1 MYLFNLERLTMN
+1 MN
-13 GVDIVTRPGF
+13 GVEIVTRPGF

-34 YVLGIAAAICCA
+34 YVIGIAACVICA
-46 VGIRKSYLLWRAGK
+46 LGIRKSYLLWRAGK

-71 WGFFVKEGLEQK
+71 WGFFYREGLLQK
-83 RIIRKPLG
+83 RIVRKPLG
-91 NWLHFWIFW
+91 SRLHFWIFW

-105 FFGTC
+105 FFGTA
-110 LAVLDWDIGKLVFGK
+110 LAVLDWDIGKLIFGK
-125 QFLAGNVYYFYKFI
+125 QFLAGGVYYFYKLI

-159 IKQGK
+159 IKEGRQF
-164 QYEKSVRFLWI
+164 EKSMRFIYI

-182 ILTGYIVEALRLAAE
+182 IITGYIVEALRLAAE
-197 NPPYASCSPVG
+197 QPAHAVWSPVG
-208 NFLAKVFYSGMSKE
+208 NFIAQVFYSGMSKE
-222 QLEAQHLYIWI
+222 QLEAQHLWVWI
-233 LHGVISLMFVAA
+233 FHGLISLAFVAL
-245 IPMTY
+245 IPATY
-250 FAHMYKSP
+250 FSHMYKSP

-268 RGLVE
+268 RGLLE
-273 KIDNIEEQESF
+273 KIDDIEEQEIF
-284 GISKFGQFN
+284 GISKFGQFS

-324 REIILSLKKRMME
+324 REIILSLKKRMEE
-337 GYTKTE
+337 GYSKSE
-343 EVLVP
+343 DILVP

-353 ESLLACTTCG
+353 EALLSCTTCG

-377 TIQQMRRSLAL
+377 TIAQMRRSVGM

-416 TRWAWLEGLDVAFA
+416 ERFAWAKDLDIPFA

-444 SAAYDK
+444 SASYDK
-450 RNQKIAKAMIKILK
+450 RNQKIARAMIKILRA
-464 HSGLSFAMM
+464 SGLSFAVMA
-473 QEEMCNAEFARR
+473 EEMCNAEYARR
-485 VGEEYLYQIQTQ
+485 VGEEYLFQIQTQ
-497 TNIDNLRQY
+497 MNIENLRQY
-506 NFSRLLA
+506 TFSRILA
-513 ACPHCFNTLKNEYPE
+513 HCPHCFNTLKNDYPE
-528 FERGQFNVISHLQFI
+528 FERGQFNVISHVQFI
-543 AEQMDSGRLKA
+543 AEQMDTGRIKA
-554 ELSEKERVAIHDACY
+554 SLSEKERIAVHDACY
-569 YARYNGIVN
+569 YARYNQIIN
-578 APRFDLNKVKGL
+578 APRFDLNKVEGL
-590 ETVDPKEWGTCTTC
+590 ETVNPKEWGCNTTC

-614 DTDAPE
+614 DTDASE

-627 KAVVN
+627 KAIV
-632 DTGCDKV
+632 DTTGCDKV

-655 QEKSLSEIFISDIAE
+655 QDKSLSEISIADVAE

>member
-1 MYLFNLERLTMN
+1 MN
-13 GVDIVTRPGF
+13 GVEIVTRPGF
-23 WNIPVWAIIGI
+23 WNIPAWAIIGI
-34 YVLGIAAAICCA
+34 YVIGIAACIICA
-46 VGIRKSYLLWRAGK
+46 LGIRKSYLLWRAGK

-71 WGFFVKEGLEQK
+71 WVFFYREGLLQK
-83 RIIRKPLG
+83 RIVRKPLG
-91 NWLHFWIFW
+91 SRLHFWIFW

-105 FFGTC
+105 FFGTA
-110 LAVLDWDIGKLVFGK
+110 LAVLDWDIGKLIFGK
-125 QFLAGNVYYFYKFI
+125 QFLAGGVYYFYKLI

-159 IKQGK
+159 IKEGRQF
-164 QYEKSVRFLWI
+164 EKSMRFIYI

-182 ILTGYIVEALRLAAE
+182 IITGYIVEALRLAAE
-197 NPPYASCSPVG
+197 QPEHAVWSPVG
-208 NFLAKVFYSGMSKE
+208 NFIAQVFYSGMSKE
-222 QLEAQHLYIWI
+222 QLEAQHLWIWI
-233 LHGVISLMFVAA
+233 FHGLISLAFVAL
-245 IPMTY
+245 IPATY
-250 FAHMYKSP
+250 FSHMYKSP

-268 RGLVE
+268 RGLLE

-284 GISKFGQFN
+284 GISKFGQFS

-324 REIILSLKKRMME
+324 REIILSLKKRMEE
-337 GYTKTE
+337 GYSKSE
-343 EVLVP
+343 DILVP

-353 ESLLACTTCG
+353 EALLSCTTCG

-377 TIQQMRRSLAL
+377 TIAQMRRSVGM

-416 TRWAWLEGLDVAFA
+416 ERFAWAKDLDIPFA
-430 EPGVHYDILYWVGC
+430 QPGVHYDILYWVGC
-444 SAAYDK
+444 SASYDK
-450 RNQKIAKAMIKILK
+450 RNQKIARAMIKILRA
-464 HSGLSFAMM
+464 SGLSFAVMA
-473 QEEMCNAEFARR
+473 EEMCNAEYARR
-485 VGEEYLYQIQTQ
+485 VGEEYLFQIQTQ
-497 TNIDNLRQY
+497 MNIENLRQY
-506 NFSRLLA
+506 TFSRILA
-513 ACPHCFNTLKNEYPE
+513 HCPHCFNTLKNDYPE
-528 FERGQFNVISHLQFI
+528 FERGQFNVISHVQFI
-543 AEQMDSGRLKA
+543 AEQMDAGRIKA
-554 ELSEKERVAIHDACY
+554 SLSEKERIAVHDACY
-569 YARYNGIVN
+569 YARYNQIIN
-578 APRFDLNKVKGL
+578 APRFDLNKVEGL
-590 ETVDPKEWGTCTTC
+590 ESVNPKEWGCNTTC

-627 KAVVN
+627 KAIV
-632 DTGCDKV
+632 DTTGCDKV

-655 QEKSLSEIFISDIAE
+655 QDKSLSEISISDVAE

>member
-1 MYLFNLERLTMN
+1 MN
-13 GVDIVTRPGF
+13 GVEIVTRPGF

-34 YVLGIAAAICCA
+34 YVIGIAACVICA
-46 VGIRKSYLLWRAGK
+46 LGIRKSYLLWRAGK

-71 WGFFVKEGLEQK
+71 WGFFYREGLLQK
-83 RIIRKPLG
+83 RIVRKPLG
-91 NWLHFWIFW
+91 SRLHFWIFW

-105 FFGTC
+105 FFGTA
-110 LAVLDWDIGKLVFGK
+110 LAVLDWDIGKLIFGK
-125 QFLAGNVYYFYKFI
+125 QFLAGGVYYFYKLI

-159 IKQGK
+159 IKEGRQF
-164 QYEKSVRFLWI
+164 EKSMRFIYI

-182 ILTGYIVEALRLAAE
+182 IITGYIVEALRLAAE
-197 NPPYASCSPVG
+197 QPAHAVWSPVG
-208 NFLAKVFYSGMSKE
+208 NFIAQVFYSGMSKE
-222 QLEAQHLYIWI
+222 QLEAQHLWVWI
-233 LHGVISLMFVAA
+233 FHGLISLAFVAL
-245 IPMTY
+245 IPATY
-250 FAHMYKSP
+250 FSHMYKSP

-268 RGLVE
+268 RGLLE
-273 KIDNIEEQESF
+273 KIDDIEEQESF
-284 GISKFGQFN
+284 GISKFGQFS

-324 REIILSLKKRMME
+324 REIILSLKKRMEE
-337 GYTKTE
+337 GYSKSE
-343 EVLVP
+343 DILVP

-353 ESLLACTTCG
+353 EALLSCTTCG

-377 TIQQMRRSLAL
+377 TIAQMRRSVGM

-416 TRWAWLEGLDVAFA
+416 ERFAWAKDLDIPFA

-444 SAAYDK
+444 SASYDK
-450 RNQKIAKAMIKILK
+450 RNQKIARAMIKILRA
-464 HSGLSFAMM
+464 SGLSFAVMA
-473 QEEMCNAEFARR
+473 EEICNAEYARR
-485 VGEEYLYQIQTQ
+485 VGEEYLFQIQTQ
-497 TNIDNLRQY
+497 MNIENLRQY
-506 NFSRLLA
+506 TFSRILA
-513 ACPHCFNTLKNEYPE
+513 HCPHCFNTLKNDYPE
-528 FERGQFNVISHLQFI
+528 FERGQFNVISHVQFI
-543 AEQMDSGRLKA
+543 AEQMDAGRIKA
-554 ELSEKERVAIHDACY
+554 SLSEKERIAVHDACY
-569 YARYNGIVN
+569 YARYNQIIN
-578 APRFDLNKVKGL
+578 APRFDLNKVEGL
-590 ETVDPKEWGTCTTC
+590 ETVNPKEWGCNTTC

-614 DTDAPE
+614 DTDASE

-627 KAVVN
+627 KAIV
-632 DTGCDKV
+632 DTTGCDKV

-655 QEKSLSEIFISDIAE
+655 QDKSLSEISIADVAE

>member
-1 MYLFNLERLTMN
+1 MN
-13 GVDIVTRPGF
+13 GVEIVTRPGF

-34 YVLGIAAAICCA
+34 YVIGIAACVICA
-46 VGIRKSYLLWRAGK
+46 LGIRKSYLLWRAGK

-71 WGFFVKEGLEQK
+71 WGFFYREGLLQK
-83 RIIRKPLG
+83 RIVRKPLG
-91 NWLHFWIFW
+91 SRLHFWIFW

-105 FFGTC
+105 FFGTA
-110 LAVLDWDIGKLVFGK
+110 LAVLDWDIGKLIFGK
-125 QFLAGNVYYFYKFI
+125 QFLAGGVYYFYKLI

-159 IKQGK
+159 IKEGRQF
-164 QYEKSVRFLWI
+164 EKSMRFIYI

-182 ILTGYIVEALRLAAE
+182 IITGYIVEALRLAEEQPAH
-197 NPPYASCSPVG
+197 AVWSPVG
-208 NFLAKVFYSGMSKE
+208 NFIAQVFYSGMSKE
-222 QLEAQHLYIWI
+222 QLEAQHLWVWI
-233 LHGVISLMFVAA
+233 FHGLISLAFVAL
-245 IPMTY
+245 IPATY
-250 FAHMYKSP
+250 FSHMYKSP

-268 RGLVE
+268 RGLLE
-273 KIDNIEEQESF
+273 KIDDIEEQESF
-284 GISKFGQFN
+284 GISKFGQFS

-324 REIILSLKKRMME
+324 REIILSLKKRMEE
-337 GYTKTE
+337 GYSKSE
-343 EVLVP
+343 GILVP

-353 ESLLACTTCG
+353 EALLSCTTCG

-377 TIQQMRRSLAL
+377 TIAQMRRSVGM

-416 TRWAWLEGLDVAFA
+416 ERFAWAKDLDIPFA

-444 SAAYDK
+444 SASYDK
-450 RNQKIAKAMIKILK
+450 RNQKIARAMIKILRA
-464 HSGLSFAMM
+464 SGLSFAVMA
-473 QEEMCNAEFARR
+473 EEMCNAEYARR
-485 VGEEYLYQIQTQ
+485 VGEEYLFQIQTQ
-497 TNIDNLRQY
+497 MNIENLRQY
-506 NFSRLLA
+506 TFSRILA
-513 ACPHCFNTLKNEYPE
+513 HCPHCFNTLKNDYPE
-528 FERGQFNVISHLQFI
+528 FERGQFNVISHVQFI
-543 AEQMDSGRLKA
+543 AEQMDAGRIKA
-554 ELSEKERVAIHDACY
+554 SLSEKERIAVHDACY
-569 YARYNGIVN
+569 YARYNQIIN
-578 APRFDLNKVKGL
+578 APRFDLNKVEGL
-590 ETVDPKEWGTCTTC
+590 ETVNPKEWGCNTTC

-614 DTDAPE
+614 DTDASE

-627 KAVVN
+627 KAIV
-632 DTGCDKV
+632 DTTGCDKV

-655 QEKSLSEIFISDIAE
+655 QDKSLSEISIADVAE

>member
-1 MYLFNLERLTMN
+1 MN
-13 GVDIVTRPGF
+13 GVEIVTRPGF

-34 YVLGIAAAICCA
+34 YVIGIAACVICA
-46 VGIRKSYLLWRAGK
+46 LGIRKSYLLWRAGK

-71 WGFFVKEGLEQK
+71 WGFFYREGLLQK
-83 RIIRKPLG
+83 RIVRKPLG
-91 NWLHFWIFW
+91 SRLHFWIFW

-105 FFGTC
+105 FFGTA
-110 LAVLDWDIGKLVFGK
+110 LAVLDWDIGKLIFGK
-125 QFLAGNVYYFYKFI
+125 QFLAGGVYYFYKLI

-159 IKQGK
+159 IKEGRQF
-164 QYEKSVRFLWI
+164 EKSMRFIYI

-182 ILTGYIVEALRLAAE
+182 IITGYIVEALRLAEEQPAH
-197 NPPYASCSPVG
+197 AVWSPVG
-208 NFLAKVFYSGMSKE
+208 NFIAQVFYSGMSKE
-222 QLEAQHLYIWI
+222 QLEAQHLWVWI
-233 LHGVISLMFVAA
+233 FHGLISLAFVAL
-245 IPMTY
+245 IPATY
-250 FAHMYKSP
+250 FSHMYKSP

-268 RGLVE
+268 RGLLE
-273 KIDNIEEQESF
+273 KIDDIEEQESF
-284 GISKFGQFN
+284 GISKFGQFS

-324 REIILSLKKRMME
+324 REIILSLKKRMEE
-337 GYTKTE
+337 GYSKSE
-343 EVLVP
+343 DILVP

-353 ESLLACTTCG
+353 EALLSCTTCG

-377 TIQQMRRSLAL
+377 TIAQMRRSVGM

-416 TRWAWLEGLDVAFA
+416 ERFAWAKDLDIPFA

-444 SAAYDK
+444 SASYDK
-450 RNQKIAKAMIKILK
+450 RNQKIARAMIKILRA
-464 HSGLSFAMM
+464 SGLSFAVMA
-473 QEEMCNAEFARR
+473 EEMCNAEYARR
-485 VGEEYLYQIQTQ
+485 VGEEYLFQIQTQ
-497 TNIDNLRQY
+497 MNIENLRQY
-506 NFSRLLA
+506 TFSRILA
-513 ACPHCFNTLKNEYPE
+513 HCPHCFNTLKNDYPE
-528 FERGQFNVISHLQFI
+528 FERGQFNVISHVQFI
-543 AEQMDSGRLKA
+543 AEQMDAGRIKA
-554 ELSEKERVAIHDACY
+554 SLSEKERIAVHDACY
-569 YARYNGIVN
+569 YARYNQIIN
-578 APRFDLNKVKGL
+578 APRFDLNKVEGL
-590 ETVDPKEWGTCTTC
+590 ETVNPKEWGCNTTC

-614 DTDAPE
+614 DTDASE

-627 KAVVN
+627 KAIV
-632 DTGCDKV
+632 DTTGCDKV

-655 QEKSLSEIFISDIAE
+655 QDKSLSEISIADVAE

>member
-1 MYLFNLERLTMN
+1 MN
-13 GVDIVTRPGF
+13 GVEIVTRPGF

-34 YVLGIAAAICCA
+34 YVIGIAACVICA
-46 VGIRKSYLLWRAGK
+46 LGIRKSYLLWRAGK

-71 WGFFVKEGLEQK
+71 WGFFYREGLLQK
-83 RIIRKPLG
+83 RIVRKPLG
-91 NWLHFWIFW
+91 SRLHFWIFW

-105 FFGTC
+105 FFGTA
-110 LAVLDWDIGKLVFGK
+110 LAVLDWDIGKLIFGK
-125 QFLAGNVYYFYKFI
+125 QFLAGGVYYFYKLI

-159 IKQGK
+159 IKEGRQF
-164 QYEKSVRFLWI
+164 EKSMRFIYI

-182 ILTGYIVEALRLAAE
+182 IITGYIVEALRLAAE
-197 NPPYASCSPVG
+197 QPAHAVWSPVG
-208 NFLAKVFYSGMSKE
+208 NFIAQVFYSGMSKE
-222 QLEAQHLYIWI
+222 HLEAQHLWVWI
-233 LHGVISLMFVAA
+233 FHGLISLAFVAL
-245 IPMTY
+245 IPATY
-250 FAHMYKSP
+250 FSHMYKSP

-268 RGLVE
+268 RGLLE
-273 KIDNIEEQESF
+273 KIDDIEEQESF
-284 GISKFGQFN
+284 GISKFGQFS

-324 REIILSLKKRMME
+324 REIILSLKKRMEE
-337 GYTKTE
+337 GYSKSE
-343 EVLVP
+343 DILVP

-353 ESLLACTTCG
+353 EALLSCTTCG

-377 TIQQMRRSLAL
+377 TIAQMRRSVGM

-416 TRWAWLEGLDVAFA
+416 ERFAWAKDLDIPFA

-444 SAAYDK
+444 SASYDK
-450 RNQKIAKAMIKILK
+450 RNQKIARAMIKILRA
-464 HSGLSFAMM
+464 SGLSFAVMA
-473 QEEMCNAEFARR
+473 EEMCNAEYARR
-485 VGEEYLYQIQTQ
+485 VGEEYLFQIQTQ
-497 TNIDNLRQY
+497 MNIENLRQY
-506 NFSRLLA
+506 TFSRILA
-513 ACPHCFNTLKNEYPE
+513 HCPHCFNTLKNDYPE
-528 FERGQFNVISHLQFI
+528 FERGQFNVISHVQFI
-543 AEQMDSGRLKA
+543 AEQMDAGRIKA
-554 ELSEKERVAIHDACY
+554 SLSEKERIAVHDACY
-569 YARYNGIVN
+569 YARYNQIIN
-578 APRFDLNKVKGL
+578 APRFDLNKVEGL
-590 ETVDPKEWGTCTTC
+590 ETVNPKEWGCNTTC

-614 DTDAPE
+614 DTDASE

-627 KAVVN
+627 KAIV
-632 DTGCDKV
+632 DTTGCDKV

-655 QEKSLSEIFISDIAE
+655 QDKSLSEISIADVAE

>member
-1 MYLFNLERLTMN
+1 MN
-13 GVDIVTRPGF
+13 GVEIVTRPGF

-34 YVLGIAAAICCA
+34 YVIGIAACVICA
-46 VGIRKSYLLWRAGK
+46 LGIRKSYLLWSAGK

-71 WGFFVKEGLEQK
+71 WGFFYREGLLQK
-83 RIIRKPLG
+83 RIVRKPLG
-91 NWLHFWIFW
+91 SRLHFWIFW

-105 FFGTC
+105 FFGTA
-110 LAVLDWDIGKLVFGK
+110 LAVLDWDIGKLIFGK
-125 QFLAGNVYYFYKFI
+125 QFLAGGVYYFYKLI

-159 IKQGK
+159 IKEGRQF
-164 QYEKSVRFLWI
+164 EKSMRFIYI

-182 ILTGYIVEALRLAAE
+182 IITGYIVEALRLAAE
-197 NPPYASCSPVG
+197 QPAHAVWSPVG
-208 NFLAKVFYSGMSKE
+208 NFIAQVFYSGMSKE
-222 QLEAQHLYIWI
+222 QLEAQHLWVWI
-233 LHGVISLMFVAA
+233 FHGLISLAFVAL
-245 IPMTY
+245 IPATY
-250 FAHMYKSP
+250 FSHMYKSP

-268 RGLVE
+268 RGLLE
-273 KIDNIEEQESF
+273 KIDDIEEQEIF
-284 GISKFGQFN
+284 GISKFGQFS

-324 REIILSLKKRMME
+324 REIILSLKKRMEE
-337 GYTKTE
+337 GYSKSE
-343 EVLVP
+343 DILVP

-353 ESLLACTTCG
+353 EALLSCTTCG

-377 TIQQMRRSLAL
+377 TIAQMRRSVGM

-416 TRWAWLEGLDVAFA
+416 ERFAWAKDLDIPFA

-444 SAAYDK
+444 SASYDK
-450 RNQKIAKAMIKILK
+450 RNQKIARAMIKILRA
-464 HSGLSFAMM
+464 SGLSFAVMA
-473 QEEMCNAEFARR
+473 EEMCNAEYARR
-485 VGEEYLYQIQTQ
+485 VGEEYLFQIQTQ
-497 TNIDNLRQY
+497 MNIENLRQY
-506 NFSRLLA
+506 TFSRILA
-513 ACPHCFNTLKNEYPE
+513 HCPHCFNTLKNDYPE
-528 FERGQFNVISHLQFI
+528 FERGQFNVISHVQFI
-543 AEQMDSGRLKA
+543 AEQMDAGRIKA
-554 ELSEKERVAIHDACY
+554 SLSEKERIAVHDACY
-569 YARYNGIVN
+569 YARYNQIIN
-578 APRFDLNKVKGL
+578 APRFDLNKVEGL
-590 ETVDPKEWGTCTTC
+590 ETVNPKEWGCNTTC

-614 DTDAPE
+614 DTDASE

-627 KAVVN
+627 KAIV
-632 DTGCDKV
+632 DTTGCDKV

-655 QEKSLSEIFISDIAE
+655 QDKSLSEISIADVAE

>member
-1 MYLFNLERLTMN
+1 MN
-13 GVDIVTRPGF
+13 GVEIVTRPGF

-34 YVLGIAAAICCA
+34 YVIGIAACVICA
-46 VGIRKSYLLWRAGK
+46 LGIRKSYLLWRAGK

-71 WGFFVKEGLEQK
+71 WGFFYREGLLQK
-83 RIIRKPLG
+83 RIVRKPLG
-91 NWLHFWIFW
+91 SRLHFWIFW

-105 FFGTC
+105 FFGTA
-110 LAVLDWDIGKLVFGK
+110 LAVLDWDIGKLIFGK
-125 QFLAGNVYYFYKFI
+125 QFLAGGVYYFYKLI

-159 IKQGK
+159 IKEGRQF
-164 QYEKSVRFLWI
+164 EKSMRFIYI

-182 ILTGYIVEALRLAAE
+182 IITGYIVEALRLAAE
-197 NPPYASCSPVG
+197 QPAHAVWSPVG
-208 NFLAKVFYSGMSKE
+208 NFIAQVFYSGMSKE
-222 QLEAQHLYIWI
+222 QLEAQHLWVWI
-233 LHGVISLMFVAA
+233 FHGLISLAFVAL
-245 IPMTY
+245 IPATY
-250 FAHMYKSP
+250 FSHMYKSP

-268 RGLVE
+268 RGLLE
-273 KIDNIEEQESF
+273 KIDDIEEQEIF
-284 GISKFGQFN
+284 GISKFGQFS

-324 REIILSLKKRMME
+324 REIILSLKKRMEE
-337 GYTKTE
+337 GYSKSE
-343 EVLVP
+343 DILVP

-353 ESLLACTTCG
+353 EALLSCTTCG

-377 TIQQMRRSLAL
+377 TIAQMRRSVGM

-416 TRWAWLEGLDVAFA
+416 ERFAWAKDLDIPFA

-444 SAAYDK
+444 SASYDK
-450 RNQKIAKAMIKILK
+450 CNQKIARAMIKILRA
-464 HSGLSFAMM
+464 SGLSFAVMA
-473 QEEMCNAEFARR
+473 EEMCNAEYARR
-485 VGEEYLYQIQTQ
+485 VGEEYLFQIQTQ
-497 TNIDNLRQY
+497 MNIENLRQY
-506 NFSRLLA
+506 TFSRILA
-513 ACPHCFNTLKNEYPE
+513 HCPHCCNTLKNDYPE
-528 FERGQFNVISHLQFI
+528 FERGQFNVISHVQFI
-543 AEQMDSGRLKA
+543 AEQMDAGRIKA
-554 ELSEKERVAIHDACY
+554 SLSEKERIAVHDACY
-569 YARYNGIVN
+569 YARYNQIIN
-578 APRFDLNKVKGL
+578 APRFDLNKVEGL
-590 ETVDPKEWGTCTTC
+590 ETVNPKEWGCNTTC

-614 DTDAPE
+614 DTDASE

-627 KAVVN
+627 KAIV
-632 DTGCDKV
+632 DTTGCDKV

-655 QEKSLSEIFISDIAE
+655 QDKSLSEISIADVAE